1 MPYTLTSIIEVRE
14 SSASSITGI
23 ARQPM
28 FPLDRIRIEEKTY
41 EVREMTSEGM
51 KEGTVRFVA
60 TRVS

>member
-1 MPYTLTSIIEVRE
+1 
-14 SSASSITGI
+14 
-23 ARQPM
+23 M